1 IERALQERN
10 REQNGLTPDASLAM
24 IANLVDK
31 EAITISANH
40 VFMILALVFVFAS
53 LLIWMSPKP
62 KGAVGGHAPH

>member
-1 IERALQERN
+1 
-10 REQNGLTPDASLAM
+10 M